1 MLRRIVSDLIPN
13 IARQRV
19 IVLCTSSVLILTVSL
34 VACVSPTSI
43 AEPDSIPEQILLS
56 DTNPEPAPE
65 PVQTTILEPAP
76 TLTPTTFQITDLEID
91 PAEVNPGESFLV
103 TANLTNTGDFEDTY
117 TVELRVN
124 NTAKLVT
131 EVTMPAGE
139 TAVLRVFGHEEV
151 PGTYI
156 LDLNGVTEQFV
167 VRELAATLILSSP
180 DPGTAVILSSPDPG
194 TTVPDQDTSSGC
206 GGCGGGSSGSSQGG
220 CSGCGSSSSSQSS
233 GSSSSQGGC
242 GCGG

>member
-1 MLRRIVSDLIPN
+1 MLRKRIVIGAALIS
-13 IARQRV
+13 
-19 IVLCTSSVLILTVSL
+19 LVLISVSC
-34 VACVSPTSI
+34 AMPKTT
-43 AEPDSIPEQILLS
+43 AEPDSIPEQTPLLAP
-56 DTNPEPAPE
+56 NLEPALE
-65 PVQTTILEPAP
+65 PVQTTIPESAP

-91 PAEVNPGESFLV
+91 PAEVSPEESFLV

-131 EVTMPAGE
+131 EVTMSAGE

-180 DPGTAVILSSPDPG
+180 DPGT
-194 TTVPDQDTSSGC
+194 TVPDQDTGSGC

-220 CSGCGSSSSSQSS
+220 CGGCGSSSSSQSS
-233 GSSSSQGGC
+233 DRSSSQGGC

>member
-43 AEPDSIPEQILLS
+43 VEPNTIAEQTPLLAK
-56 DTNPEPAPE
+56 NPEPAPE
-65 PVQTTILEPAP
+65 PAQTTILESAP

-131 EVTMPAGE
+131 EVTMSAGE

-180 DPGTAVILSSPDPG
+180 DPGT
-194 TTVPDQDTSSGC
+194 TVPDQDTSSGC
-206 GGCGGGSSGSSQGG
+206 GGCGGGSSGQGG
-220 CSGCGSSSSSQSS
+220 CGGCGSSSSSQSS
-233 GSSSSQGGC
+233 GGSSSQGGC

>member
-1 MLRRIVSDLIPN
+1 MNIKKMRSQHINTSARQQGGYTSLLRKRIVIGAALIS
-13 IARQRV
+13 
-19 IVLCTSSVLILTVSL
+19 LVLISVSC
-34 VACVSPTSI
+34 AMPKTT
-43 AEPDSIPEQILLS
+43 AEPDSIPEQIPLLAP
-56 DTNPEPAPE
+56 NLEPAPE

-76 TLTPTTFQITDLEID
+76 TLTPTTFQISDLEID

-103 TANLTNTGDFEDTY
+103 TANLTNTGDSEDSY

-131 EVTMPAGE
+131 EVTMSAGE

-180 DPGTAVILSSPDPG
+180 DPGT
-194 TTVPDQDTSSGC
+194 TVPDQDTSSGSC
-206 GGCGGGSSGSSQGG
+206 CGGGSSGSSQGG
-220 CSGCGSSSSSQSS
+220 CGGCGSSSSSQSS
-233 GSSSSQGGC
+233 DRSSSQGGC

>member
-13 IARQRV
+13 IVRQRV

-43 AEPDSIPEQILLS
+43 VEPDSIPEQILLS
-56 DTNPEPAPE
+56 DINPEPAPE

-167 VRELAATLILSSP
+167 VRGLAATL
-180 DPGTAVILSSPDPG
+180 ILSSPDPG

-220 CSGCGSSSSSQSS
+220 CGGCGSSSSSQSS
-233 GSSSSQGGC
+233 DRSSSQGGC